1 MIFQLCLHRHEVE
14 VYSLLET
21 GHGTSFLDFFL
32 SFRQSP
38 AKLRRSIF
46 SPSMGRGEWRRGILW
61 LQRGSLPCRKRKKSM
76 NTSVG
81 R

>member
-1 MIFQLCLHRHEVE
+1 MIFQLCLHQHEVE

-21 GHGTSFLDFFL
+21 GHNTSFLDFFF

-46 SPSMGRGEWRRGILW
+46 SPMWKGGGRDTLASARQFA
-61 LQRGSLPCRKRKKSM
+61 LQEKGKKYEYLGRK
-76 NTSVG
+76 G